1 MNIPWGR
8 GRGKQ
13 HYYSNK
19 YTESN
24 YFEGLTGSVSLPGFM
39 TRVIT
44 ASCGTAWP
52 QEQRLD
58 IRKPRTEIEQVTL
71 NSEKESVM
79 AHSNM
84 MTSFYPPAA
93 NEYREMRLICNI

>member
-1 MNIPWGR
+1 
-8 GRGKQ
+8 
-13 HYYSNK
+13 
-19 YTESN
+19 
-24 YFEGLTGSVSLPGFM
+24 M

-71 NSEKESVM
+71 NPQEESVM

-84 MTSFYPPAA
+84 MTSFYLRAVS
-93 NEYREMRLICNI
+93 EFREIPLIGSSVYSIKFNTQFLQFLY

>member
-1 MNIPWGR
+1 
-8 GRGKQ
+8 
-13 HYYSNK
+13 
-19 YTESN
+19 
-24 YFEGLTGSVSLPGFM
+24 M
-39 TRVIT
+39 TRVIA

-71 NSEKESVM
+71 NPQEESVM

-84 MTSFYPPAA
+84 MTSFYLRAA
-93 NEYREMRLICNI
+93 SESREIPLILLVVVFIL

>member
-1 MNIPWGR
+1 
-8 GRGKQ
+8 
-13 HYYSNK
+13 
-19 YTESN
+19 
-24 YFEGLTGSVSLPGFM
+24 M

-71 NSEKESVM
+71 NPQEESVM

-84 MTSFYPPAA
+84 MTWFYLRAA
-93 NEYREMRLICNI
+93 SESREIPLIGSSVYSIKFNTQFLQFLFWLGYNNQKN

>member
-1 MNIPWGR
+1 
-8 GRGKQ
+8 
-13 HYYSNK
+13 
-19 YTESN
+19 
-24 YFEGLTGSVSLPGFM
+24 M

-71 NSEKESVM
+71 NPQEESVM
-79 AHSNM
+79 AHSSM
-84 MTSFYPPAA
+84 MTSFYLRVAS
-93 NEYREMRLICNI
+93 ESREIPLIGSNVYSIKFNTQVLQYLDWVGYNNHKN

>member
-1 MNIPWGR
+1 
-8 GRGKQ
+8 
-13 HYYSNK
+13 
-19 YTESN
+19 
-24 YFEGLTGSVSLPGFM
+24 M

-71 NSEKESVM
+71 NPQEESVM

-84 MTSFYPPAA
+84 MTSFYLRAA
-93 NEYREMRLICNI
+93 SESREIPLIGSSVYSIKFSTQFLQFLYWVGYNNHKN

>member
-1 MNIPWGR
+1 
-8 GRGKQ
+8 
-13 HYYSNK
+13 
-19 YTESN
+19 
-24 YFEGLTGSVSLPGFM
+24 M

-71 NSEKESVM
+71 NPQEESVM

-84 MTSFYPPAA
+84 MTSFYARAA
-93 NEYREMRLICNI
+93 SESREIPLIGIIPIKFNAQFLQFFY

>member
-1 MNIPWGR
+1 
-8 GRGKQ
+8 
-13 HYYSNK
+13 
-19 YTESN
+19 
-24 YFEGLTGSVSLPGFM
+24 M

-71 NSEKESVM
+71 NPQEESVM

-84 MTSFYPPAA
+84 MTSFFLRAA
-93 NEYREMRLICNI
+93 GESREIPLIVSSVFSIKFNTQFLQFLY